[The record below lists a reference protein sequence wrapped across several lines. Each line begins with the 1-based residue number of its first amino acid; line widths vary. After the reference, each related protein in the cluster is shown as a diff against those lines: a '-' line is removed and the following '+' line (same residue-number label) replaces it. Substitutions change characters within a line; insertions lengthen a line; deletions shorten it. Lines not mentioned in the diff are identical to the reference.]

1 MHKTARRFIP
11 AMIVTALLSTGWWA
25 PPAVAGPVVS
35 DLPTLA
41 LTVDPAAL
49 AAVNADV
56 NHKVTANMARVEVTD
71 PVNPQNNLVVA
82 DGLTEIKGRGNYTWT
97 LPSKKK
103 PYQIKFADGNSQNIL
118 GMGSGRAWVLL
129 ANTTDAS
136 LMRNKVALDLAEEMG
151 MAYTPESRWVDLV
164 INGQPWGNY
173 LITEKVEVK
182 KTRVYLK
189 ADQGVLV
196 EQDYNY
202 GSGDPVYHKTPRG
215 KSYFVLK
222 DAKSGNPDTAAQL
235 LTPEFA
241 NTKAG
246 WDDFVAK
253 MDQFDLLL
261 ADPNANWNAI
271 TQLIDVD
278 SFVKMFLVYEFTEN
292 QEIARSSVH
301 FYRDALTD
309 KIFAGP
315 VWDFDVAMGNFDD
328 ALYGRGG
335 NPEVD
340 YVANVVQWRPDK
352 LGNDWFPQLLKST
365 AFNARIGQI
374 YPGVRSRID
383 NVPSKIYL
391 YREYVTRSAA
401 ANFSRWPGIL
411 GGKTL
416 LPYGSR
422 SYASTFSR
430 EVDRLLNWVNH
441 RVAYMDAKYDPAN
454 SNSTACST
462 ATAPGAN
469 TTAGTYNAVNP
480 CRMLDTRSANGIPTV
495 TPIPADTDVT
505 LKVTGRGGVPATAA
519 SVALNVTVTQPQQP
533 GFLTVYPAGDPLP
546 NASNLNFVPRQDV
559 PNHVIVKVGTDGN
572 VKVHNSSGGTVH
584 MVADLA
590 GYFAGGGAAS
600 IPGSFQGN
608 APMRILDTREAADI
622 TSGQPVANDG
632 ELTLQV
638 TGTHAS
644 PGGAS
649 VTIPADAAAVVMN
662 TTVANPTAGGYVK
675 VYPTGATRPDV
686 SNLNFTQN
694 QPAVAN
700 LVTVKVGDGG
710 KVNLHVV
717 TDTNPNG
724 KVNLIADIAG
734 YYVGGNATQPG
745 TFVPLTPKRI
755 LDSRDGTGMVDKLAI
770 DKKARRLNN
779 FETIVFDVVGKLT
792 GETPASVGAAVMNV
806 TVANPTASGYVIVY
820 PDGTPRP
827 NVSNVNFAKW
837 QSVPNLVTVRTGA
850 NGKVD
855 FYTFSAGQTDI
866 IADIAGYYR
875 T

>member
-103 PYQIKFADGNSQNIL
+103 PYQIKFADGKSQNIL

-182 KTRVYLK
+182 KTRVDLK

-241 NTKAG
+241 KTKAG

-374 YPGVRSRID
+374 YPTVRSRID
-383 NVPSKIYL
+383 DVPSKING
-391 YREYVTRSAA
+391 YREYVNRSAN
-401 ANFSRWPGIL
+401 ANFARWPGIL

-422 SYASTFSR
+422 SYASTFSG
-430 EVDRLLNWVNH
+430 EVNRLLTWVNK
-441 RVAYMDAKYDPAN
+441 RVAYMDQKYAGVTGDQ
-454 SNSTACST
+454 TACAAS
-462 ATAPGAN
+462 APEGAN

-480 CRMLDTRSANGIPTV
+480 CRMLDTRTGNGVSAAAAVPANG
-495 TPIPADTDVT
+495 DVT
-505 LKVTGRGGVPATAA
+505 LKVTGRGGVSATASA
-519 SVALNVTVTQPQQP
+519 VALNVTVAQPQKP
-533 GFLTVYPAGDPLP
+533 GFVTVYPAGSDLPL
-546 NASNLNFVPRQDV
+546 ASNLNFVPGQTV
-559 PNHVIVKVGTDGN
+559 PNHVIARIGTDGSI
-572 VKVHNSSGGTVH
+572 KLHNGSTGPIH
-584 MVADLA
+584 LVADLG
-590 GYFAGGGAAS
+590 GYFAGGGSAS
-600 IPGSFQGN
+600 IPGSYQGN
-608 APMRILDTREAADI
+608 SPARILDTREAGDI
-622 TSGQPVANDG
+622 TAGAAMAHNGVLP
-632 ELTLQV
+632 LQV
-638 TGTHAS
+638 TGSHPTPS
-644 PGGAS
+644 GTP
-649 VTIPADAAAVVMN
+649 VTIPADATAVVMN
-662 TTVANPTAGGYVK
+662 VTAVAPTASGYLS
-675 VYPTGATRPDV
+675 VYPTGTARPTV
-686 SNLNFTQN
+686 SNINFVQN
-694 QPAVAN
+694 QPGVAN
-700 LVTVKVGDGG
+700 MVTAKVGAGG
-710 KVNLHVV
+710 KIDLLVV
-717 TDTNPNG
+717 TDPDPANG
-724 KVNLIADIAG
+724 TAHVVVDLAG
-734 YYVGGNATQPG
+734 YYVGGEATQPG
-745 TFVPLTPKRI
+745 TFVPLEPKRI
-755 LDSRDGTGMVDKLAI
+755 LDSRDGTGMVEKLAI
-770 DKKARRLNN
+770 TSKARRLNN
-779 FETIVFDVVGKLT
+779 YETISLDVKGAL
-792 GETPASVGAAVMNV
+792 GGNPSVAAAVMNV
-806 TVANPTASGYVIVY
+806 TVANPTALGYVTTY
-820 PDGTPRP
+820 PTGTPRP
-827 NVSNVNFAKW
+827 LTSSVNFSAG
-837 QSVPNLVTVRTGA
+837 QSVPNLVTVRVGA
-850 NGKVD
+850 TGKVD
-855 FYTFSAGQTDI
+855 FYTFSAGQTNL